1 MDTKTKNI
9 LDQLYADKISAD
21 EAADALNIS
30 TEDVFKLADGYEYI
44 PTLEEIREA
53 NEIVREGYKHIRD
66 SRRNE

>member
-1 MDTKTKNI
+1 
-9 LDQLYADKISAD
+9 
-21 EAADALNIS
+21 
-30 TEDVFKLADGYEYI
+30 LADGYEYI